1 MDSTAVENFSPFLIV
16 LCCLSFLRS
25 LQMSGS
31 GADFSKYRDAS
42 FILKSNF
49 TLPSFLT
56 LLLTGFALE
65 GFREGMAMAVFPF
78 LG

>member
-1 MDSTAVENFSPFLIV
+1 
-16 LCCLSFLRS
+16 
-25 LQMSGS
+25 
-31 GADFSKYRDAS
+31 
-42 FILKSNF
+42 
-49 TLPSFLT
+49 LT